1 MLYPALGVRN
11 ETVRAILYSTFYVYK
26 ISAALVTQGIE
37 RAMTKHTVKV
47 LAAFLVAGEIFTFIV
62 FEVA

>member
-1 MLYPALGVRN
+1 MLYPTLGVRN
-11 ETVRAILYSTFYVYK
+11 ETVRAILYSAFYVYK